1 MNVEDVMTKNPAS
14 CNVNTSLKDVA
25 TMMLQ
30 NDCGQIPVVDD
41 QNVPVGVITDRD
53 ITVRA
58 VAQGVDSTTGTVKDF
73 MTSPVNSICFNM
85 PLRDAV
91 CQMEAESV
99 RRIPV
104 VCEKG
109 TLKGMLSLAD
119 LAIADKDK
127 ATAELVKKVSEA
139 PAQK

>member
-1 MNVEDVMTKNPAS
+1 MNVEDVMTKNPAA
-14 CNVNTSLKDVA
+14 CNVNTSLKGA
-25 TMMLQ
+25 ALLMLE
-30 NDCGQIPVVDD
+30 NDCGQIPVVND
-41 QNVPVGVITDRD
+41 QNEPVGVITDRD

-58 VAQGVDSTTGTVKDF
+58 VSKGVDVANTSVEAF
-73 MTSPVNSICFNM
+73 MSSPVNSICFNM
-85 PLRDAV
+85 PLKDAV

-104 VCEKG
+104 VCEQG

-119 LAIADKDK
+119 LAKADKHQ

>member
-14 CNVNTSLKDVA
+14 CNVNSSLKDVA
-25 TMMLQ
+25 ALMQQ

-41 QNVPVGVITDRD
+41 QNKPVGVITDRD
-53 ITVRA
+53 IAVRA
-58 VAQGVDSTTGTVKDF
+58 VAKGVDVSNSTVKEF
-73 MTSPVNSICFNM
+73 MSSPVNSICFNM
-85 PLRDAV
+85 PLKDAV

-104 VCEKG
+104 VCEQG

-119 LAIADKDK
+119 LAKADKHE

>member
-1 MNVEDVMTKNPAS
+1 MKVEDVMTQNPAS

-25 TMMLQ
+25 ELMQQ

-41 QNVPVGVITDRD
+41 GNKPVGVITDRD

-58 VAQGVDSTTGTVKDF
+58 VAQGVDVSSARVKDF
-73 MTSPVNSICFNM
+73 MSSPVNSICFNM
-85 PLRDAV
+85 PLKDAV

-104 VCEKG
+104 VCEQG

-119 LAIADKDK
+119 LAKANKNE

>member
-14 CNVNTSLKDVA
+14 CNVNSSLKDVA
-25 TMMLQ
+25 MLMQ
-30 NDCGQIPVVDD
+30 QHDCGQIPVVDD
-41 QNVPVGVITDRD
+41 QNKPVGVITDRD

-58 VAQGVDSTTGTVKDF
+58 VASGADVSSSQVKDF
-73 MTSPVNSICFNM
+73 MSSPVNSICYNM
-85 PLRDAV
+85 PLKDAV

-104 VCEKG
+104 VCEQG

-119 LAIADKDK
+119 LAKADKRD

>member
-1 MNVEDVMTKNPAS
+1 MKVEDVMTQNPAS
-14 CNVNTSLKDVA
+14 CNVNASLKDVA
-25 TMMLQ
+25 VLMQQ
-30 NDCGQIPVVDD
+30 NDCGQIPVVDE
-41 QNVPVGVITDRD
+41 QNKPVGVITDRD

-58 VAQGVDSTTGTVKDF
+58 VSQGVDVSNATVKDF
-73 MTSPVNSICFNM
+73 MSAPVNSICFNM
-85 PLRDAV
+85 PLKDAV

-104 VCEKG
+104 VCEQG

-119 LAIADKDK
+119 LAKADKHE